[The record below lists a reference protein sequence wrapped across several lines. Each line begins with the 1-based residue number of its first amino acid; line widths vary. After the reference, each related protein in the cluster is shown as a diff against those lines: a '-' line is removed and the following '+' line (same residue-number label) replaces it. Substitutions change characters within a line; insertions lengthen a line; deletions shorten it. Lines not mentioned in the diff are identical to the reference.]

1 MFSPTMNIGDPQIDA
16 EQETIHYHGQ
26 SVAPTE
32 GLGIPDYVDAPLEQ
46 YDGIAHMI
54 HAALAKGQHTDPDK
68 SVLTRACIK
77 LDHPETYVG
86 SSDLEKF
93 KLFVAGILRWLK
105 MNCLLGETS
114 IDMQVDYLGT
124 RLTGKAQE
132 WFYRN
137 VE

>member
-1 MFSPTMNIGDPQIDA
+1 MDVEHKTV
-16 EQETIHYHGQ
+16 HYRRW
-26 SVAPTE
+26 SVALTDSQ
-32 GLGIPDYVDAPLEQ
+32 GIPDHVNAPSEQ
-46 YDGIAHMI
+46 YNSIARMI
-54 HAALAKGQHTDPDK
+54 RAALAEGQHTDPDK
-68 SVLTRACIK
+68 SVLTQAGIK

-86 SSDLEKF
+86 GSDLKEF
-93 KLFVAGILRWLK
+93 EVFRAGILRWLK

-114 IDMQVDYLGT
+114 IEMQVHYLGT